1 MRVTKILRNAA
12 LLGAACVAARVAGA
26 DGGSGGSGGS
36 PRPFPELENWNPLDQ
51 SPAALVAPCNDPG
64 HCPPI
69 HDAVVV
75 PNGDDYA
82 MVPYMPEL
90 AGPNARV
97 FAGHS
102 GALLADPSFLQARR
116 DPQAWSLFDTDQSGF
131 GQGTRLHVVGSTH
144 FGERLILVQSSPASP
159 LVDPEIDKRG
169 DAIVMAAPFGPAVG
183 RAAALGVWYDG
194 ATWWA
199 YNEDGTKLP
208 AGERV
213 LYFDAADKGGR
224 ATHVAA
230 NDFGGIGIV
239 LDDPRLNGKP
249 QVVVIAQHVFEQVRN
264 ASPLATFYDKGQAR
278 WIVYNADGS
287 QLALDETV
295 HFIVGP

>member
-1 MRVTKILRNAA
+1 MRVTKILRNAV
-12 LLGAACVAARVAGA
+12 LLGAACVAARGAGA
-26 DGGSGGSGGS
+26 VDC
-36 PRPFPELENWNPLDQ
+36 RPFAPSEVAEAVDQ
-51 SPAALVAPCNDPG
+51 RSVARIKPCGDPG
-64 HCPPI
+64 SICPPI
-69 HDAVVV
+69 QAGTTPSDNPAR
-75 PNGDDYA
+75 
-82 MVPYMPEL
+82 MPPISAL
-90 AGPNARV
+90 AGPDASV
-97 FAGHS
+97 LAGHS
-102 GALLADPSFLQARR
+102 GALLADPSF
-116 DPQAWSLFDTDQSGF
+116 PQALRDSEGWILFDTDQSGF
-131 GQGTRLHVVGSTH
+131 GQGTRLHFVGSTL

-159 LVDPEIDKRG
+159 LMDPAIDQRA

-194 ATWWA
+194 SMWWA

-213 LYFDAADKGGR
+213 LYFDAAGKGGR
-224 ATHVAA
+224 ATHDAA

-239 LDDPRLNGKP
+239 LDDPRLNGNP
-249 QVVVIAQHVFEQVRN
+249 GVVVIAQHVFEQVRN
-264 ASPLATFYDKGQAR
+264 ASPLATFYDQGQAR

>member
-1 MRVTKILRNAA
+1 
-12 LLGAACVAARVAGA
+12 
-26 DGGSGGSGGS
+26 
-36 PRPFPELENWNPLDQ
+36 
-51 SPAALVAPCNDPG
+51 
-64 HCPPI
+64 
-69 HDAVVV
+69 
-75 PNGDDYA
+75 
-82 MVPYMPEL
+82 MVPHIPEL
-90 AGPNARV
+90 AGLDARV

-102 GALLADPSFLQARR
+102 GAPLSDQSFLQAHH
-116 DPQAWSLFDTDQSGF
+116 DPQGRNRAGGEATVNGADWVLFDTDQSGF

-159 LVDPEIDKRG
+159 LLDPAIDQRG

-183 RAAALGVWYDG
+183 RTAALGVWYDG
-194 ATWWA
+194 STWWA

-213 LYFDAADKGGR
+213 LYFDAAGKGGR
-224 ATHVAA
+224 ATHDAA

-249 QVVVIAQHVFEQVRN
+249 QVVVIAQHVFVQVRN
-264 ASPLATFYDKGQAR
+264 ASPLATFYDQGQAR